1 MAAQKLSVAEG
12 YEEEY
17 LMLKDLRVSLEEVEE
32 EGAFSLCLWIYLLN
46 STRSP
51 ATIIRQVFIPRLF
64 LTIYNTFDG
73 EINTHF
79 PICHIFVYF
88 CLNHHQFQYPVVA
101 AAVHPFFKFFFL
113 SFPIGSGE
121 IEALPFLFGAHLQ
134 ISHYFL

>member
-46 STRSP
+46 STRSNT
-51 ATIIRQVFIPRLF
+51 TIIRQVLIPRLF
-64 LTIYNTFDG
+64 LTIYHTFDV

-79 PICHIFVYF
+79 PICHIFV
-88 CLNHHQFQYPVVA
+88 
-101 AAVHPFFKFFFL
+101 
-113 SFPIGSGE
+113 
-121 IEALPFLFGAHLQ
+121 
-134 ISHYFL
+134 